1 MFFFVSK
8 ALAWATAPAAWCA
21 LLLAA
26 AFLLRRR
33 VAVAV
38 AVAVLAA
45 GVPFVFSSPAVA
57 EALQRWEEASARD
70 TFRRDVKYDA
80 VIVLGGEI
88 EGPRIQGGA
97 DAIRSGRA
105 RRLLYSG
112 VLRPGEPERLRANLR
127 ALGVPDD
134 RIVIE
139 GRSRNTRE
147 NAIESSRVVAER
159 GWRSVLL
166 VTSAAHADRALGCFH
181 KLGLRPDMLPVGYLS
196 RPLRGGGWRPRSGA
210 LGLSTAALHE
220 LLGRSVYWAMGYA
233 DPGR

>member
-1 MFFFVSK
+1 VFYFVSK
-8 ALAWATAPAAWCA
+8 GLAWATAPAAWCP

-33 VAVAV
+33 LAVAV
-38 AVAVLAA
+38 ALAVLATS
-45 GVPFVFSSPAVA
+45 VPFVFSSPVVA
-57 EALQRWEEASARD
+57 EALQQWTEASARN
-70 TFRRDVKYDA
+70 TSRRDVQYDA
-80 VIVLGGEI
+80 VIVLGGDVEG
-88 EGPRIQGGA
+88 GPRFRGGA

-112 VLRPGEPERLRANLR
+112 LLRPGEPERLRASLR

-147 NAIESSRVVAER
+147 NAVESSRVVAER

-166 VTSAAHADRALGCFH
+166 VTSAAHVDRALGCFH
-181 KLGLRPDMLPVGYLS
+181 KLGMRPDVLPVGYLS
-196 RPLRGGGWRPRSGA
+196 PSPRGAGWRPRSGA
-210 LGLSTAALHE
+210 LGLSTAAMHE
-220 LLGRSVYWAMGYA
+220 LMGRPVYWAMGYA
-233 DPGR
+233 D